1 MTSNIGTE
9 YINLKQAKYNRD
21 MRTKSSGV
29 NTVYSANVRN
39 EARNMN
45 NVSVSRTKTVSAP
58 VNAEAKVKDVI
69 GLAVDELIRIA
80 AQKRKQTLKARANEP
95 KYITKTVK
103 ETKAFPISVLGYII
117 VFSAIAMFLVLG
129 NSKIN
134 ESTLR
139 IDNLKSAIADEISAG
154 EILSATLNQRND
166 ASYVE
171 NYAVNVLGMVKS
183 TDVAKRYVSI
193 SGEDKEVVSSPTG
206 TVSYNDTGATLMLD
220 SIN

>member
-171 NYAVNVLGMVKS
+171 NYAANVLGMVKS

-193 SGEDKEVVSSPTG
+193 SGEDKVVVSSPTG
-206 TVSYNDTGATLMLD
+206 TVSYKDTGATLMLD